1 MALSGLE
8 IFKLLPKTNCK
19 KCGRPTCLAFAMQLA
34 QKKASLDEC
43 PDVSEEAKAAL
54 EGAAAPPMR
63 KVALGGDGRTL
74 DVGEETVMFRHEGRF
89 FNPAAVAVTLDDT
102 LDEAALKTRIEKIAG
117 LAFVRVGMD
126 IQVDMVAVRNL
137 SGRAEPFAA
146 AAKAAAGSTKLG
158 IVLVSDSPE
167 NMKVAVAACDSRAP
181 LTHAATPDNV
191 AAMAAIAKE
200 KKCPIA
206 AKAPDLEALA
216 ALTQQ
221 IKDAGVE
228 DILLDLTMSDLRSTV
243 EALTIA
249 RRAALKK
256 TFRPLGYP
264 TIVFAVQDDAYD
276 EVAFAS
282 SVMAKYAAVIVTS
295 CAEPWQILPI
305 LTVRQNI
312 YTDPQK
318 PIQVEPKLYAVGDP
332 GPTSPVMFTTNFS
345 LTYYSVEGEAEASR
359 VPCWIISV
367 DTEGTSVLTA
377 YSGDKLTEKNVA
389 KAMQECKIEEKVKH
403 KKLIIP
409 GYVAVL
415 SGKLEEETGWEV
427 LVGPKEAAMLPT
439 YLKTVWPKHAPQG

>member
-1 MALSGLE
+1 MALSGLD

-34 QKKASLDEC
+34 QKKANLDEC
-43 PDVSEEAKAAL
+43 PDVSDEAKAAL
-54 EGAAAPPMR
+54 EGASAPPIR
-63 KVALGGDGRTL
+63 KVTFGGDGRVVE
-74 DVGEETVMFRHEGRF
+74 VGEETVMFRHEGKF

-102 LDEAALKTRIEKIAG
+102 LDAAGIKARVEKIAG
-117 LAFVRVGMD
+117 LRFVRVGTD
-126 IQVDMVAVRNL
+126 IQVDMIAVRNL
-137 SGRAEPFAA
+137 SGKAEPFAA
-146 AAKAAAGSTKLG
+146 AARAAADGTKLA
-158 IVLVSDSPE
+158 IMLVSESAK
-167 NMKVAVAACDSRAP
+167 NMKPAVAACASRTP
-181 LTHAATPDNV
+181 LIHAATPDNF
-191 AAMAAIAKE
+191 ADMAAIAKE
-200 KKCPIA
+200 NKCPLV

-216 ALTQQ
+216 DLTPR

-228 DILLDLTMSDLRSTV
+228 NIVIDLTMSDLRATV

-256 TFRPLGYP
+256 TFRPFGYP
-264 TIVFAVQDDAYD
+264 PIVFAVQNDAYD
-276 EVAFAS
+276 EITYAS
-282 SVMAKYAAVIVTS
+282 TVMAKYAGIIVTS
-295 CAEPWQILPI
+295 CTEPWQILPL

-318 PIQVEPKLYAVGDP
+318 PIQVEAKLYAVGEP
-332 GPTSPVMFTTNFS
+332 GSDAPVMFTTNFS

-359 VPCWIISV
+359 VPCWIIAV

-377 YSGDKLTEKNVA
+377 YSGDKLNEKVVA
-389 KAMQECKIEEKVKH
+389 TAIEGCKIEERVKH

-439 YLKTVWPKHAPQG
+439 YLKTVWPEHAPK